1 MKIPKKDSKD
11 VIQTL
16 KNIGAK
22 VEKKGGKGSHTKV
35 KFNNMSTTV
44 PKDNPVKPGTLKN
57 GILRR
62 LGIDVETFIENDP

>member
-1 MKIPKKDSKD
+1 MKIPRKDSKD

-22 VEKKGGKGSHTKV
+22 VDKKAGKGSHTKI
-35 KFNNMSTTV
+35 KFENKSTTV
-44 PKDNPVKPGTLKN
+44 PKDNPVKAGTLKN

-62 LGIDVETFIENDP
+62 LGIDVDTFIKNDP